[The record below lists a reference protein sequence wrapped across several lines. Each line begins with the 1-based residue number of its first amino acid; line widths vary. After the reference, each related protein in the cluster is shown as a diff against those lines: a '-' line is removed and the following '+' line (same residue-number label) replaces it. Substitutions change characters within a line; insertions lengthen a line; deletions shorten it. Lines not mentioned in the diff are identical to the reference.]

1 MNTLEITNLS
11 AMSASDKKKLSQSV
25 CQFLDVAVTSS
36 GRSSFY
42 NTKEAQE
49 QAENVAHD
57 NLLNQDKGLYEACL
71 CLPTQDRA
79 RQIGVVK
86 ILSGNGSVNSILK
99 VRDESKIISHLCS
112 SINPARLVK
121 TFGSLRESKVNNARS
136 RRIALTTILS
146 EKKLDWWAVKYRSK
160 IKSILIHAWG
170 VRFSSIIVSILQ
182 KNKRNVKESGILET
196 HIDQYAK
203 NNSFLKLEE
212 IYECILFAFGVEKDY
227 NLPLFRAFFAARR
240 NLSAGSILP
249 QEVLEGI
256 RSHFHKDVKKD
267 EVLELSKDSL
277 TVRQKLQKQTQAKE
291 AGVEISLDFKNY
303 SAKDLYIYAFQN
315 GLTDEIQKILK
326 EKAVEAAKLYEGWDS
341 VGILIDASGSS
352 FGSDTQRLKPIAV
365 AQSIRDALV
374 ESAVK
379 KHSLRY
385 AGGELKDGL
394 IYPSGETDLATPLAE
409 LIQDEPDIIFV
420 VSDGYENS
428 PAGRFHEV
436 LKKARELGLNTPIV
450 QINPVASSDSVT
462 SGVRR
467 LSSEA
472 MLAPANDAPSIGF
485 AYLRQLL
492 ESDPDKGLGLLVNK
506 TNKLLK

>member
-1 MNTLEITNLS
+1 MNALEITNLS
-11 AMSASDKKKLSQSV
+11 AMSSSDKKKLSQSV
-25 CQFLDVAVTSS
+25 CQFLDVAVTSG

-49 QAENVAHD
+49 QAENAAHD
-57 NLLNQDKGLYEACL
+57 NLLNQDRGLYEACL
-71 CLPTQDRA
+71 CLPTQERA

-86 ILSGNGSVNSILK
+86 ILSGQGSVNSIIK
-99 VRDESKIISHLCS
+99 VRDEARVISHLCS

-121 TFGSLRESKVNNARS
+121 TFNSLRDKKVNNSRS
-136 RRIALTTILS
+136 RRMALSSILS
-146 EKKLDWWAVKYRSK
+146 EKKLDWWSVKYRNK
-160 IKSILIHAWG
+160 IKSILMHAWG

-182 KNKRNVKESGILET
+182 KNKRNAKESGILESY
-196 HIDQYAK
+196 INQYAK
-203 NNSFLKLEE
+203 NNPFLKLNE
-212 IYECILFAFGVEKDY
+212 IYECVLFVFGAEREY
-227 NLPLFRAFFAARR
+227 TLPLFRAFFGARR
-240 NLSAGSILP
+240 NLSAGTILP

-256 RSHFHKDVKKD
+256 RSHYHKGTKKD
-267 EVLELSKDSL
+267 EVLELTKDSL
-277 TVRQKLQKQTQAKE
+277 TVRQKIQKQAQAKE
-291 AGVEISLDFKNY
+291 AGVTISVDLKNY
-303 SAKDLYIYAFQN
+303 SAKDLYIFAFQN
-315 GLTDEIQKILK
+315 GMTDEIQKVLK
-326 EKAVEAAKLYEGWDS
+326 EKAIEASKLYEGWDS
-341 VGILIDASGSS
+341 VGILVDASGSS
-352 FGSDTQRLKPIAV
+352 FGSDAQKLKPIAV

-385 AGGELKDGL
+385 AGGTLKDGL
-394 IYPSGETDLATPLAE
+394 VYPSGETDLATPLAE
-409 LIQDEPDIIFV
+409 LMQDEPDIIFV
-420 VSDGYENS
+420 LSDGYENS

-436 LKKARELGLNTPIV
+436 LAKARELGITTPVV
-450 QINPVASSDSVT
+450 QLNPVASADSIT

>member
-1 MNTLEITNLS
+1 MNALEITNLS
-11 AMSASDKKKLSQSV
+11 ALSATDKKKLSQSV
-25 CQFLDVAVTSS
+25 CQFLDVAVTAS

-49 QAENVAHD
+49 QAENAAHD
-57 NLLNQDKGLYEACL
+57 NLLSQDRGLYEACL
-71 CLPTQDRA
+71 CLPTQERA
-79 RQIGVVK
+79 RQIGIVK
-86 ILSGNGSVNSILK
+86 ILSGKGSINSILK
-99 VRDESKIISHLCS
+99 VRDEAKVISHLCS

-121 TFGSLRESKVNNARS
+121 TFNSLREEKVNNARS
-136 RRIALTTILS
+136 RRIALSTLLS
-146 EKKLDWWAVKYRSK
+146 ERKLDWWAVKYRSK
-160 IKSILIHAWG
+160 VKSILTHAWG
-170 VRFSSIIVSILQ
+170 VRFTSIIVSILQ
-182 KNKRNVKESGILET
+182 KSKRNVKEQGILDT
-196 HIDQYAK
+196 YVDQYAK
-203 NNSFLKLEE
+203 NNSFLKKNE
-212 IYECILFAFGVEKDY
+212 IYECILFVFGVEKEY
-227 NLPLFRAFFAARR
+227 NLPLFRAFFSARR
-240 NLSAGSILP
+240 NLSAGSVLP

-256 RSHFHKDVKKD
+256 RSHYHKEIKKD
-267 EVLELSKDSL
+267 EVLELTKDSL
-277 TVRQKLQKQTQAKE
+277 TTRQKLQKQTQAKE
-291 AGVEISLDFKNY
+291 AGVKITLDFKDY

-315 GLTDEIQKILK
+315 GMTDEISKVLK
-326 EKAVEAAKLYEGWDS
+326 EKAVEASKIYEGWDS
-341 VGILIDASGSS
+341 VGILVDASGSS
-352 FGSDTQRLKPIAV
+352 FGSDTQKLKPIAV

-385 AGGELKDGL
+385 AGGTLKDGL

-409 LIQDEPDIIFV
+409 LMQDEPDIIFV
-420 VSDGYENS
+420 ISDGYENA

-436 LKKARELGLNTPIV
+436 LSKARELGLTTPVV
-450 QINPVASSDSVT
+450 QLNPVASADAIT